1 MILILDCRICRL
13 LPLVNLFWRKKAGGG
28 EGEEEKH
35 KGGREGR
42 KLFTL
47 ILERRRRGK
56 EMKSDMTE

>member
-1 MILILDCRICRL
+1 ML